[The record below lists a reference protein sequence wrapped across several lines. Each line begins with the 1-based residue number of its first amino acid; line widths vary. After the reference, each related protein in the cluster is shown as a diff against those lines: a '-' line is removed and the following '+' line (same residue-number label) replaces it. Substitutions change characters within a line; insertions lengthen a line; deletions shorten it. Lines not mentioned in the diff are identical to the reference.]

1 MKKNTF
7 NICFSAD
14 NNYMEQLGV
23 SLVSILKNSLED
35 EAFNF
40 YVLNS
45 GIDEENRK
53 KIEDLKKIKDFNIEF
68 IQVDAEEFKNCK
80 LLNKTD
86 KTMSHYH
93 VTLPTYFRYKLGS
106 IFKDISKLL
115 YIDCDVI
122 VKKSLKNLFKTDLKD
137 NYCAMVLD
145 AESTN
150 EAKRL
155 GLKKYFNAGVILIN
169 LDLWRKD
176 DLETKLF
183 EYTKNNADKILWQD
197 QDVINIICSDKIK
210 ELGNEWNF
218 QFFLYNFGNY
228 YELVQQ
234 LKDAYILH
242 LAGRFKPWIEPFEHP
257 TFEEYYFYLS
267 FTHWARKI
275 QEYKYRCFGKYLE
288 GNVGGSGKYVMSYDE
303 LFQKRLSPVYS
314 SITELNQDTDNKIN
328 EVYSEI
334 TRNYDY
340 TNNEITKRTEETKN
354 ALNESTNEQIGKV
367 YSEITRNYDY
377 TNAEIKKTYD
387 YTNSEL
393 HNKTEEIKNVINQ
406 TTDEKIGNVYGEI
419 TRNYDYT
426 NSEIQKTYNYTNT
439 ELNNKAEE
447 IKNIINQTT
456 DEKIGNVYKEIT
468 NNYDYTNSEIQKNYD
483 YTNSELNNKAEEIKN
498 VINQTTD
505 EKISGVYGEI
515 NKKSE
520 ELTSKTEN
528 KINEIYGEISDN
540 FDRQKELLSENINKK
555 IDDLSSASINLVEN
569 KAKESE
575 TKINKIYS
583 QITDNLNKNT
593 QLFRAE
599 EEKLKSELY
608 SQFSHFEELSLN
620 NSEEIKMSFNKLLE
634 HLKLNNDKF
643 FELMTE
649 HREKQERE
657 LLEKLN
663 NTKNEILSEIVLPNS
678 NEIKQEIK
686 GELEEIKNSEIE
698 NIRIIA
704 QNEINNTRALIS
716 EAIKQMN
723 SDLNRHQRTQQLDFE
738 KQLLDMEMKFKELN
752 RLLNPLISVVK
763 KFHKGKKPKQ
773 MKGLNNERG

>member
-35 EAFNF
+35 EDFNF

-80 LLNKTD
+80 LLNKTE
-86 KTMSHYH
+86 KNMEHYH
-93 VTLPTYFRYKLGS
+93 VTLPTYFRYKIGS
-106 IFKDISKLL
+106 IFKNLSKLL
-115 YIDCDVI
+115 YIDCDII
-122 VKKSLKNLFKTDLKD
+122 VRKSLKPLFDTDLKD
-137 NYCAMVLD
+137 YYCAMIPD
-145 AESTN
+145 AESKQ

-155 GLKKYFNAGVILIN
+155 KLDKYFNAGVILIN

-183 EYTKNNADKILWQD
+183 DYTVKNAKKIYWQD
-197 QDVINIICSDKIK
+197 QDVINIICKNKIK
-210 ELGNEWNF
+210 ELKNEWNF
-218 QFFLYNFGNY
+218 QFFLYGHDNY
-228 YELVQQ
+228 YELVKQ
-234 LKDAYILH
+234 LKTANILH
-242 LAGRFKPWIEPFEHP
+242 LAGRFKPWTDPFEHP
-257 TFEEYYFYLS
+257 IFEEYYYYLG
-267 FTHWARKI
+267 FTNWAYKI
-275 QEYKYRCFGKYLE
+275 KEYKYECFGRFLE
-288 GNVGGSGKYVMSYDE
+288 GHIGGNNKYVMSEDE
-303 LFQKRLSPVYS
+303 IFQRKLSPVYS
-314 SITELNQDTDNKIN
+314 AITSSVQSTDEKISS
-328 EVYSEI
+328 VYSEI
-334 TRNYDY
+334 TNNYEYTNSEIKKTYDYTNTELNNKAEEIKNVINQTTDEKIGNVYKEISNNYDY
-340 TNNEITKRTEETKN
+340 TN
-354 ALNESTNEQIGKV
+354 S
-367 YSEITRNYDY
+367 
-377 TNAEIKKTYD
+377 EIKKTYD

-393 HNKTEEIKNVINQ
+393 NNKAEEIKNVINQ

-426 NSEIQKTYNYTNT
+426 NSEIKKTYDYTNT

-447 IKNIINQTT
+447 IKNVINRTT
-456 DEKIGNVYKEIT
+456 DEKIGN
-468 NNYDYTNSEIQKNYD
+468 
-483 YTNSELNNKAEEIKN
+483 
-498 VINQTTD
+498 
-505 EKISGVYGEI
+505 VYGEI

-528 KINEIYGEISDN
+528 KINEFYNKITDN
-540 FDRQKELLSENINKK
+540 FDRQQELFSQNIDKK
-555 IDDLSSASINLVEN
+555 INDLSSVSTTLVEN
-569 KAKESE
+569 KARETE
-575 TKINKIYS
+575 TKINNIYS

-593 QLFRAE
+593 QLYRAE

-686 GELEEIKNSEIE
+686 GELEKIKNSEIE

-723 SDLNRHQRTQQLDFE
+723 SDLNRQQRTQQLDFE